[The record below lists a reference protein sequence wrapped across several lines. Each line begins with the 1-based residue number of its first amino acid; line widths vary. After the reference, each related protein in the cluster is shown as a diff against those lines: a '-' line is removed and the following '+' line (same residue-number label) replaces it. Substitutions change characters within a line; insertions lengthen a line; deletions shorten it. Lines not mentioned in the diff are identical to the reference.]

1 MTRSD
6 HRNVARPLPLRV
18 EDFFTLDD
26 SGAFEGYGKTE
37 LLDGGVV
44 YINAQHRPHARCK
57 AALYDGLRDA
67 LRAMN
72 SPLSV
77 LIEASVTMPPHD
89 APEPDLVL
97 TSEPDG
103 PGPVPLASV
112 ALIVEVS
119 DATLASDLGTKATI
133 YARHDVPEYW
143 VADIAGKRIVQHS
156 QPTAQGYGNRSDV
169 AFGAVIEAATVAGL
183 KVATDTL

>member
-1 MTRSD
+1 MTQSD

-18 EDFFTLDD
+18 EDFFTLDE

-44 YINAQHRPHARCK
+44 YMNAQHRPHARCK
-57 AALYDGLRDA
+57 AALYDALRDA
-67 LRAMN
+67 LRAMD
-72 SPLSV
+72 SALSV
-77 LIEASVTMPPHD
+77 MIEASVAMPPHD
-89 APEPDLVL
+89 APEPDLLL

-103 PGPVPLASV
+103 PGPVPLDSV

-119 DATLASDLGTKATI
+119 DATLSGDLGAKAQI
-133 YARHDVPEYW
+133 YARHGVSEYW

-156 QPTAQGYGNRSDV
+156 QPSPQGYADRCEV
-169 AFGAVIEAATVAGL
+169 AFGDTIEALTIAGL
-183 KVATDTL
+183 NVPTDQL

>member
-1 MTRSD
+1 MTQGD

-18 EDFFTLDD
+18 EDFFRLDE

-44 YINAQHRPHARCK
+44 YMNAQHRPHARCK

-67 LRAMN
+67 LRGLD

-77 LIEASVTMPPHD
+77 MIEASVAMPPHD

-103 PGPVPLASV
+103 LGPVPLATV

-119 DATLASDLGTKATI
+119 DATLAGDLGAKATI
-133 YARHDVPEYW
+133 YARHGVPEYW
-143 VADIAGKRIVQHS
+143 VADIAGKRIIQHS
-156 QPTAQGYGNRSDV
+156 QPSLHGYAIRRDV
-169 AFGAVIEAATVAGL
+169 AFGDAIEAVTVAGL
-183 KVATDTL
+183 AVATDGL

>member
-67 LRAMN
+67 LRAMD

-77 LIEASVTMPPHD
+77 LIEASVAMPPHD